1 MANSFAYQMVTVFLR
16 RKKPPPHGF
25 LISVSARTPGRMHF
39 RQLIGSGSRLTF
51 TGARASLGQNKSQGR
66 VAMTNSVWD
75 ARLIKLTAAA
85 ALFVAIAQ
93 PSFGQDLKY
102 KPITVKTPDGL
113 TISAQEWGN
122 PAGAEILFIHGFS
135 QSYLSWMRQVDSDL
149 AKEFRIVTYDLR
161 GHGNSDK
168 PLDPARYR
176 DSRAWGDEV
185 QAVID
190 AAGFKHPVLVGWSYA
205 GRVISD
211 YVATHGASTLAGINF
226 VDAGIKADPALA
238 GDNLKNL
245 PLMASEDLTT
255 NIAATRA
262 FVHGCFS
269 RQPTAD
275 DFETMLSFNMMV
287 PPKVR
292 AGLSGRPLD
301 ATEMMS
307 KLKLPV
313 LVTHGAEDRNSKL
326 AAAKYTA
333 SVIPGARLS
342 IYEGIGHAP
351 FYEDATRFNTE
362 LAAFVREANKTN

>member
-1 MANSFAYQMVTVFLR
+1 
-16 RKKPPPHGF
+16 
-25 LISVSARTPGRMHF
+25 
-39 RQLIGSGSRLTF
+39 
-51 TGARASLGQNKSQGR
+51 
-66 VAMTNSVWD
+66 
-75 ARLIKLTAAA
+75 
-85 ALFVAIAQ
+85 
-93 PSFGQDLKY
+93 
-102 KPITVKTPDGL
+102 VKTPDGL

-122 PAGAEILFIHGFS
+122 PAGPEILFIHGFS

-176 DSRAWGDEV
+176 DSKAWGDEV

-190 AAGFKHPVLVGWSYA
+190 AAGFKRPVLVGWSYA

-211 YVATHGASTLAGINF
+211 YVATHGASNLAGINF
-226 VDAGIKADPALA
+226 VDAGIKADPALV

-245 PLMASEDLTT
+245 PIMASEDLAT

-269 RQPTAD
+269 KQPTAD
-275 DFETMLSFNMMV
+275 DFEIMLSFNMMV
-287 PPKVR
+287 PPKIR
-292 AGLSGRPLD
+292 AALGGRPLD
-301 ATEMMS
+301 ATENMS

-313 LVTHGAEDRNSKL
+313 LVTHGAEDRNSKVG
-326 AAAKYTA
+326 AAKYTA

-351 FYEDATRFNTE
+351 FYEDAARFNAE
-362 LAAFVREANKTN
+362 LTSFVREANKTN

>member
-1 MANSFAYQMVTVFLR
+1 
-16 RKKPPPHGF
+16 
-25 LISVSARTPGRMHF
+25 
-39 RQLIGSGSRLTF
+39 
-51 TGARASLGQNKSQGR
+51 
-66 VAMTNSVWD
+66 MTISVWD
-75 ARLIKLTAAA
+75 GRLIRMTAATA
-85 ALFVAIAQ
+85 WFVAMAQ
-93 PSFGQDLKY
+93 PGLGQDLKY
-102 KPITVKTPDGL
+102 NPITVKTPDGV

-122 PAGAEILFIHGFS
+122 PKGAEILFIHGFS

-149 AKEFRIVTYDLR
+149 AKEFRIITYDLR

-176 DSRAWGDEV
+176 DSKAWGDEV

-190 AAGFKHPVLVGWSYA
+190 TAGLKRPVVVGWSYA

-211 YVATHGASTLAGINF
+211 YLTTHGPGQLAGINF

-245 PLMASEDLTT
+245 PIMASEDIAT
-255 NIAATRA
+255 NIAATRT

-313 LVTHGAEDRNSKL
+313 LVTHGAEDRNAKVGV
-326 AAAKYTA
+326 AKYTA

-351 FYEDATRFNTE
+351 FYEDAPRFNSE
-362 LAAFVREANKTN
+362 LAAFVREANKTD

>member
-1 MANSFAYQMVTVFLR
+1 MTHRSFVR
-16 RKKPPPHGF
+16 RLAG
-25 LISVSARTPGRMHF
+25 T
-39 RQLIGSGSRLTF
+39 
-51 TGARASLGQNKSQGR
+51 
-66 VAMTNSVWD
+66 
-75 ARLIKLTAAA
+75 
-85 ALFVAIAQ
+85 AIATLILAASAVSTMAQ
-93 PSFGQDLKY
+93 ENKFKQVW
-102 KPITVKTPDGL
+102 VKTPDGL
-113 TISAQEWGN
+113 TISGQDWGN
-122 PAGAEILFIHGFS
+122 RTGPEIVFIHGFS
-135 QSYLSWMRQVDSDL
+135 QSHLSWIKQVTNSDL
-149 AKEFRIVTYDLR
+149 AKEFHMVTYDLR

-190 AAGFKHPVLVGWSYA
+190 AAGLKRPVLVGWSYA

-211 YVATHGASTLAGINF
+211 YVATHGASQLAGINF
-226 VDAGIKADPALA
+226 VDAGIKADPTLA

-245 PLMASEDLTT
+245 PIMASEDLAT

-269 RQPTAD
+269 KQPTAD
-275 DFETMLSFNMMV
+275 DFEIMLSFNMMV

-292 AGLSGRPLD
+292 AGLGGRPLD
-301 ATEMMS
+301 ATEIMS

-313 LVTHGAEDRNSKL
+313 LVTHGAEDRNSKVG
-326 AAAKYTA
+326 AAKYTA
-333 SVIPGARLS
+333 SVIPGAKLS

-362 LAAFVREANKTN
+362 LTSFVREANKTN